1 MIDQA
6 HIAYEVENLEEAI
19 KSAKLLFGPF
29 DMGHML
35 LAFVEEEG
43 IAVEFNEFKK

>member
-1 MIDQA
+1 MKKIR
-6 HIAYEVENLEEAI
+6 ELNLGFSDAQNYMQR
-19 KSAKLLFGPF
+19 ANFGPF

-43 IAVEFNEFKK
+43 VAIEFNEFK